1 MQQIP
6 RPMIQLPEALYKR
19 VSGMIERH
27 EAKRSKA
34 YDDATGKSVTTLPT
48 GGNLTI
54 GIGRNLFAKPLTEA
68 EIYYLFNNDLND
80 AYNDARRAVGAEV
93 FDALTL
99 DRQAVLLNMAFNLG
113 FAKLTGFVNTL
124 QAVREGRY
132 ADAAKG
138 MKQSLWARQVG
149 GRATLLADMMENG

>member
-6 RPMIQLPEALYKR
+6 RPVIQLPDALYKR

-27 EAKRSKA
+27 EDKRSKA
-34 YDDATGKSVTTLPT
+34 YDDATGKSVDHLAT

-54 GIGRNLFAKPLTEA
+54 GIGRNLFAKPLSEA

-80 AYNDARRAVGAEV
+80 AYNDARRAVGANV

-113 FAKLTGFVNTL
+113 FAKLSGFVNTL
-124 QAVREGRY
+124 RAVREGRY
-132 ADAAKG
+132 LDAAKG
-138 MKQSLWARQVG
+138 MRQSLWARQVG
-149 GRATLLADMMENG
+149 GRATLLADMMEKG